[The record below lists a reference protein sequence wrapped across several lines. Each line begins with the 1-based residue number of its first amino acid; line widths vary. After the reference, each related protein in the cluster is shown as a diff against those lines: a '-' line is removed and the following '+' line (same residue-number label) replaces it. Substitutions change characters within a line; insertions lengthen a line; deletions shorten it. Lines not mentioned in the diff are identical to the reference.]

1 MLKRNFLKKVLLLS
15 TLTAILPA
23 WAVSNEEAAADLL
36 QRVNSHGTITVGT
49 EGTYAPFTYHDESG
63 KLTGYDVEVTRA
75 VADKLGVTVDFKET
89 QWDAMLAGLN
99 SHRFDLV
106 ANQVGLT
113 SPERRAKYD
122 ITDRYSYSGV
132 VAVVPKDDDRL
143 KSWEDL
149 KGLRAA
155 QSFTSNYGEMAREY
169 GAEIVGVD
177 GLAQSLQLIL
187 QGRADVTMNDRLAV
201 LDFMKKH
208 PDAPLKI
215 ALRGDKSQQ
224 VGSGFVFNKGN
235 QEVIAQFNTALAEV
249 RADGTLK
256 QLSEQFFGEDISEE

>member
-1 MLKRNFLKKVLLLS
+1 MNKRKALRLIAVTLLATTTSNLFAADNAEVASDLLKRVANK
-15 TLTAILPA
+15 
-23 WAVSNEEAAADLL
+23 
-36 QRVNSHGTITVGT
+36 GTITVGT
-49 EGTYAPFTYHDESG
+49 EGTYPPFTYHDESG

-75 VADKLGVTVDFKET
+75 VAKKLGVTVDFKET

-99 SHRFDLV
+99 NHRFDLV

-122 ITDRYSYSGV
+122 VTNRYSYSG
-132 VAVVPKDDDRL
+132 AVVVVRADDERV
-143 KSWEDL
+143 KQWEDL
-149 KGLRAA
+149 KGLKAA
-155 QSFTSNYGEMAREY
+155 QSFTSNYGEKAREL

-177 GLAQSLQLIL
+177 GLAQSIQLLLQK
-187 QGRADVTMNDRLAV
+187 RAEVTINDSLAV
-201 LDFMKKH
+201 LDFIKKH

-215 ALRGDKSQQ
+215 ALRTNKAEQ

-235 QEVIAQFNTALAEV
+235 KKTIEHFNKALDEV
-249 RADGTLK
+249 RQDGTLK